1 MGEERL
7 ISNVVG
13 AGAVGGDAAARAAGG
28 AAGAVGAAAAGTTGG
43 SASRPEEKRP
53 LLHVQDVAVSF
64 EGRPVLRGVSLE
76 LHRGELVS
84 LLGASG
90 GGKTTLF
97 NVISGLLAPDEGR
110 VLLDGRPID
119 GLTGHVSYMMQKDL
133 LLESMRVAD
142 NVGLPLRLRGAA
154 KAAAR
159 AEAEALLPS
168 FGLAGAGDLWP
179 SQLSGGMR
187 QRAALARTYLF
198 SRDVMLL
205 DEPFSALDAITK
217 SELHA
222 WFLEMQRRLGLSVL
236 FVTHDIDEAVLLS
249 DRVLVLAEGRIAAD
263 VAVEGPAARTPDFA
277 LTPEFLECKRQ
288 VREFL

>member
-1 MGEERL
+1 M
-7 ISNVVG
+7 
-13 AGAVGGDAAARAAGG
+13 
-28 AAGAVGAAAAGTTGG
+28 
-43 SASRPEEKRP
+43 PESTSKHP

-64 EGRPVLRGVSLE
+64 EGRPVLRGVSLA
-76 LHRGELVS
+76 LRRGELVS

-97 NVISGLLAPDEGR
+97 NVISGLLAPDAGR
-110 VLLDGRPID
+110 VLLGGRPID
-119 GLTGHVSYMMQKDL
+119 GSMGHVSYMMQKDL

-168 FGLAGAGDLWP
+168 FGLAGTGGLWP

-222 WFLEMQRRLGLSVL
+222 WFLETQQRLGLSVL
-236 FVTHDIDEAVLLS
+236 FVTHDVDEAVLLS
-249 DRVLVLAEGRIAAD
+249 DRVLVLADGRIAAD
-263 VAVEGPAARTPDFA
+263 VAVRGPAARTPDFA
-277 LTPEFLECKRQ
+277 LTPEFLDCKRQ
-288 VREFL
+288 VRGFL